1 MCVCVSHI
9 LLQISIR
16 IINSDVTSY
25 EYYIIGEEKAII
37 YNFLQSVKQHGG
49 PTDEVEAALT
59 PLNDRF
65 RMTCHNRP
73 GENT

>member
-1 MCVCVSHI
+1 MCECVCVCVCVSHI

-49 PTDEVEAALT
+49 PTVRGGSSTDPT
-59 PLNDRF
+59 
-65 RMTCHNRP
+65 
-73 GENT
+73 